1 VSYSVVFRFGSMLRN
16 NQSRFYLL
24 RARCGHEHLTIKSAA
39 ECKDRLATSSRPL
52 GYMIGRLGEV
62 EDDTTHV
69 KVADTDINEA
79 RKADLDVAE
88 AFRIVL
94 NLAKQQIRQAKA
106 GTGRIER
113 ARQVAAYNIVEKFV
127 VRLR

>member
-1 VSYSVVFRFGSMLRN
+1 VPYSVVFRFGSMPRDN
-16 NQSRFYLL
+16 VSRFYLL

-39 ECKDRLATSSRPL
+39 ECKDRLATSSRLL
-52 GYMIGRLGEV
+52 GYMIGRFGEV
-62 EDDTTHV
+62 EDDTTHE

-79 RKADLDVAE
+79 RKSDLDVAE

-94 NLAKQQIRQAKA
+94 NLAKQKIRQAKT
-106 GTGRIER
+106 GTVER